1 VRDSSRLGDRGVPLW
16 RLVFATS
23 YRLIRLLDPIIR
35 AAWRTRAPGTRRFI
49 DLELVGRRTRRPR
62 RTLVTALN
70 VDDRIYVGHPN
81 GEAAWV
87 RNLEASGELRVVES
101 GGAGWTA
108 RAIRLGPG
116 DERESVI
123 RATGSQQP
131 FPANLVYSAA
141 REHIRRV
148 GAYFR
153 LERAPGP

>member
-1 VRDSSRLGDRGVPLW
+1 MPLW
-16 RLVFATS
+16 RFVFAAS
-23 YRLIRLLDPIIR
+23 YRMIRLLDPAIR
-35 AAWRTRAPGTRRFI
+35 AAWRARAPGTRQI
-49 DLELVGRRTRRPR
+49 VDLELVGRRTGGLR
-62 RTLVTALN
+62 RTLVTALT

-87 RNLEASGELRVVES
+87 RNLEASGVVRVVES
-101 GGAGWTA
+101 QGTARTA
-108 RAIRLGPG
+108 RAVRLGPG

-131 FPANLVYSAA
+131 FPANIVYSAA
-141 REHIRRV
+141 RSHVRRV